1 MDGSLISRFLSGCGV
16 CAVAA
21 ALAWHLQAQLPQE
34 ILRAYALE
42 GPRWYKLELHDRH
55 LGYWRTDTTRDADGS
70 WTFTSEQ
77 RFALNPGDPVTMTTR
92 RAFAARPP
100 HVLQYAEYWQDRR
113 QWSQGT
119 QIENTRDGYR
129 ARLMQKRAEES
140 ADWTQLDWTYDL
152 ADYLNFEIWLSEHE
166 RRAGDTRV
174 VPTLDFDRLQVVRKK
189 FEIVA
194 RNEAGYLIE
203 NPAPFAATTIQLDSD
218 LATVELKVAGL
229 FDLRRATKMAAL
241 APRSTLQSASYF
253 IPTDRPLRD
262 HTKIAQISLGVS
274 SDSQLDALWQAMEE
288 VDGQWT
294 MTLKANPVSPQPA
307 TATTHEATLAYP
319 SNHVKIAQLA
329 KLAVVDSADDAAK
342 VRALTAFVHQYLSY
356 KPGTAPKP
364 VLALLDNPVGDC
376 TEFADLFTTLARS
389 LGLPSRTV
397 FGLAY
402 SAQEQPAFAF
412 HAWNEVAVHNV
423 WQAVDPTWN
432 QTRVDATHLP
442 LPQDEKAALQLLTG
456 SLKMQFSVQEVVYFD
471 DL

>member
-1 MDGSLISRFLSGCGV
+1 MIIRLLGGYGIF
-16 CAVAA
+16 AFAA
-21 ALAWHLQAQLPQE
+21 ALAWYLQAQLPQE
-34 ILRAYALE
+34 ILRANALQ
-42 GPRWYKLELHDRH
+42 GTRWYKLELHNQH
-55 LGYWRTDTTRDADGS
+55 LGYWRTDTRRDADGK

-92 RAFAARPP
+92 RVFAARPP
-100 HVLQYAEYWQDRR
+100 YALQYAEHWQDRR

-119 QIENTRDGYR
+119 QIENTGDGYR
-129 ARLMQKRAEES
+129 ARLLRQRAAQS
-140 ADWTQLDWTYDL
+140 GDTKDLDWTYSL
-152 ADYLNFEIWLSEHE
+152 ADYLNFEIWLAQEE

-174 VPTLDFDRLQVVRKK
+174 VPTLDFDRLQVVAKK
-189 FEIVA
+189 FQVVA

-203 NPAPFAATTIQLDSD
+203 NPAPFAASTIQLDPQF
-218 LATVELKVAGL
+218 ATIELKVAGL
-229 FDLRRATKMAAL
+229 FDLRRATKKAAL

-253 IPTDRPLRD
+253 IPLDAPLRN
-262 HTKIAQISLGVS
+262 HTEIAQIRLEIS
-274 SDSQLDALWQAMEE
+274 SDSPLDALWREMEE
-288 VDGQWT
+288 VDGHWT
-294 MTLKANPVSPQPA
+294 MTLDANPVSVQA
-307 TATTHEATLAYP
+307 RAMVAEATLAYP
-319 SNHVKIAQLA
+319 SNHNKIAQLA
-329 KLAVVDSADDAAK
+329 KLAVAGSADDAAK
-342 VRALTAFVHQYLSY
+342 VRALTAFVNQYLSY

-402 SAQEQPAFAF
+402 SAQDQPAFAF
-412 HAWNEVAVHNV
+412 HAWNEVAVGDV

-442 LPQDEKAALQLLTG
+442 LPQDEAAALQLLTG
-456 SLKMQFSVQEVVYFD
+456 SLQLQFSVRDVVYFD

>member
-1 MDGSLISRFLSGCGV
+1 MIGRILSGYGA
-16 CAVAA
+16 CAIAA
-21 ALAWHLQAQLPQE
+21 VLAWQLQGQLPQE

-42 GPRWYKLELHDRH
+42 GSRWYKLELQDRH
-55 LGYWRTDTTRDADGS
+55 LGYWRTDTTRDVDGK

-92 RAFAARPP
+92 RVFSARPQ
-100 HVLQYAEYWQDRR
+100 HALQYAESWQDRR

-119 QIENTRDGYR
+119 QIERTGTGYR
-129 ARLMQKRAEES
+129 ARLLRQRVGES
-140 ADWTQLDWTYDL
+140 ADTTQLDWTYGL
-152 ADYLNFEIWLSEHE
+152 ADYLNFEVWLAQDE
-166 RRAGDTRV
+166 RHAGDARV
-174 VPTLDFDRLQVVRKK
+174 VPTLDFDRLQVVPKK
-189 FEIVA
+189 FQVVA
-194 RNEAGYLIE
+194 RNEAGYLIK
-203 NPAPFAATTIQLDSD
+203 NPAPFAATTIQLDAEF
-218 LATVELKVAGL
+218 ATVELKVAGL
-229 FDLRRATKMAAL
+229 FDLRRATKQAAL

-253 IPTDRPLRD
+253 IPTDTPLRD
-262 HTKIAQISLGVS
+262 HTQIARIRLGIS
-274 SDSQLDALWQAMEE
+274 SDSPIDALWSAMEE

-294 MTLKANPVSPQPA
+294 MTLNANPVSTHPDAASAPA
-307 TATTHEATLAYP
+307 ATLAYP
-319 SNHVKIAQLA
+319 SNHAKITQLA
-329 KLAVVDSADDAAK
+329 NLAVADSANDAAK
-342 VRALTAFVHQYLSY
+342 VRALTAFVNQYLSY
-356 KPGTAPKP
+356 KPGTAPRG

-402 SAQEQPAFAF
+402 SEQEQPAFAF

-442 LPQDEKAALQLLTG
+442 LPQDEAAALQLLTG
-456 SLKMQFSVQEVVYFD
+456 SLQLQFSVQDVVYFD